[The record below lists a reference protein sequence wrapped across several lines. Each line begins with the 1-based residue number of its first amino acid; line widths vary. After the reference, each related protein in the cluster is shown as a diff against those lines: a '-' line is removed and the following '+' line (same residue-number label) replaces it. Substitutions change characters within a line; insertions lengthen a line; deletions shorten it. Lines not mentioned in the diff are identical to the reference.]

1 MHISADLQPISADF
15 DSKSRPILCKF
26 FNKKLLIHL
35 EEVSLTTSIDKMPK
49 TRELSDFERGEIV
62 GLFKGDHSVRNIADI
77 LKIPKSTVQYVIKQ
91 YRDEGM
97 VSTASRSGRPPLL
110 SEQDER
116 QLVRTARKNRQATLS
131 EITEEFNKSLTV
143 SASSRTIQ
151 RNLHIQGY
159 YGRSAK
165 KKPLVSEVN
174 RKKRRFWSL
183 ARKNWVEEWN
193 TVIFSDESRFE
204 IFDNDSHKWV
214 WRRVDEK
221 FQKECLQPTVQKSD
235 GIMVW
240 GCFCKDRLGP
250 LVLVEGRM
258 TADTYTR
265 LLQRHLLPFM
275 NTVGRNAYIFQDDN
289 APIHT
294 ARRTVAWKER
304 HLGDGRLPWPAQSP
318 DLNPIEHLWD
328 VLDRRVRLR
337 NPKPKNKSELFDAL
351 QEEWQRLEPAT
362 YAKLVQSMPRRV
374 DAVIRANGN
383 PTRY

>member
-1 MHISADLQPISADF
+1 MV
-15 DSKSRPILCKF
+15 
-26 FNKKLLIHL
+26 FNKKVAHPSGRSFINN
-35 EEVSLTTSIDKMPK
+35 KMPK
-49 TRELSDFERGEIV
+49 TRELSERGEIV
-62 GLFKGDHSVRNIADI
+62 GLFKGDQSVRNIEDI

-159 YGRSAK
+159 YGCFAK

-183 ARKNWVEEWN
+183 ARKNWVEQWN
-193 TVIFSDESRFE
+193 EVIFSDESRFE

-221 FQKECLQPTVQKSD
+221 FRKECLQPTVQKSD

-240 GCFCKDRLGP
+240 GCFCKDQLGP

-275 NTVGRNAYIFQDDN
+275 NTVGRNTYIFQDGN

-304 HLGDGRLPWPAQSP
+304 NLGDGRLPWPAQSP

-337 NPKPKNKSELFDAL
+337 NPKPKK
-351 QEEWQRLEPAT
+351 
-362 YAKLVQSMPRRV
+362 
-374 DAVIRANGN
+374 
-383 PTRY
+383 